1 MYCTAVVVMLLSF
14 LCVHGNL
21 KEVNRYVCY
30 YPVNQTRGE
39 SLHVLCLCVVVV
51 FVVVVVVVACARVFL
66 LFVFFFVQKGK
77 KSFKTSLT
85 NTGL

>member
-1 MYCTAVVVMLLSF
+1 MLLSF

-66 LFVFFFVQKGK
+66 LLFFFAFRKGK
-77 KSFKTSLT
+77 NLSKPL
-85 NTGL
+85 

>member
-1 MYCTAVVVMLLSF
+1 MLLSF

-66 LFVFFFVQKGK
+66 LFVCFFAFRKGK
-77 KSFKTSLT
+77 NLSKPL
-85 NTGL
+85 